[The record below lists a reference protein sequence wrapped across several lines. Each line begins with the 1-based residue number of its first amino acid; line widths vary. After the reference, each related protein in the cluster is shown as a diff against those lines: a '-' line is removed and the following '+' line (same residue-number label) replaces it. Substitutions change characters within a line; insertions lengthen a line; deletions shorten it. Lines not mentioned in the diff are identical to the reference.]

1 MKTILVTGGAGF
13 IGSCFVRQWLAE
25 EPGALVNLDKLTYA
39 GNLDSL
45 APVADNPSH
54 VLVEGDIGD
63 RRLVSRLLEQYR
75 PGAIVNF
82 AAESHVDRS
91 IDAPAEF
98 IHTNVVGVCELLAA
112 VRAYWSGLPDPERY
126 AFRFLHVSTDEVY
139 GSLGATG
146 AFTEQ
151 SRYAPNS
158 PYAASKA
165 ASDHFVRAY
174 RHTYGLPVL
183 TTNCSNNYGPYQFP
197 EKLIPLMILNA
208 LEGKPLP
215 VYGDGQQVR
224 DWLFVEDHCRAIRAV
239 LARGRVGE
247 VYNIGGN
254 CEQANLSVVKSIC
267 ATVDRLRPG
276 LPHAPCTNL
285 ISNVADRPGHDRRYA
300 IDATKIRDELGW
312 RPAQDF
318 ASGLEITVRWYL
330 DNPVWIDRVASG
342 VYARERLGTAGASSN
357 R

>member
-1 MKTILVTGGAGF
+1 MKSVLVTGGAGF
-13 IGSCFVRQWLAE
+13 IGGCFVRQSVAE
-25 EPGALVNLDKLTYA
+25 SPDRVVNLDKLTYA

-45 APVADNPSH
+45 EPVAGRPNY
-54 VLVEGDIGD
+54 VFVEGDIGD
-63 RRLVSRLLEQYR
+63 RECVGRVLAEYR
-75 PGAIVNF
+75 PQAIVNF

-91 IDAPAEF
+91 IDGPAEF
-98 IHTNVVGVCELLAA
+98 VHTNVLGTCELLAA
-112 VRAYWSGLPDPERY
+112 ARAYWSGLAEPERS

-139 GSLGATG
+139 GSLGASG

-151 SRYAPNS
+151 TRYAPNS

-174 RHTYGLPVL
+174 HHTYGLPVL

-224 DWLFVEDHCRAIRAV
+224 DWLFVEDHCHAIRTV
-239 LARGRVGE
+239 LERGRVGE

-254 CEQANLSVVKSIC
+254 CEMANLDVVNTIC

-276 LPHAPCTNL
+276 LPHAPCSKL
-285 ISNVADRPGHDRRYA
+285 ITYVADRPGHDRRYA
-300 IDATKIRDELGW
+300 IDATKIRTELGW
-312 RPAQDF
+312 QPAQTF
-318 ASGLEITVRWYL
+318 AAGLETTVRWYL
-330 DNPVWIDRVASG
+330 DNPTWIERVTSG
-342 VYARERLGTAGASSN
+342 VYARERLGQGVV
-357 R
+357 

>member
-25 EPGALVNLDKLTYA
+25 EPGTLVNLDKLTYA

-75 PGAIVNF
+75 PEAIVNF

-98 IHTNVVGVCELLAA
+98 VHTNVVGVCELLAA
-112 VRAYWSGLPDPERY
+112 VRAYWSGLPEPEGN

-158 PYAASKA
+158 P
-165 ASDHFVRAY
+165 
-174 RHTYGLPVL
+174 
-183 TTNCSNNYGPYQFP
+183 
-197 EKLIPLMILNA
+197 
-208 LEGKPLP
+208 
-215 VYGDGQQVR
+215 
-224 DWLFVEDHCRAIRAV
+224 
-239 LARGRVGE
+239 
-247 VYNIGGN
+247 
-254 CEQANLSVVKSIC
+254 
-267 ATVDRLRPG
+267 
-276 LPHAPCTNL
+276 
-285 ISNVADRPGHDRRYA
+285 
-300 IDATKIRDELGW
+300 
-312 RPAQDF
+312 
-318 ASGLEITVRWYL
+318 
-330 DNPVWIDRVASG
+330 
-342 VYARERLGTAGASSN
+342 
-357 R
+357 